1 MLRAAKDSGL
11 FLCIRESPLPRAF
24 HDVVT
29 IETKLTGL
37 RRVSLS
43 FNYRIIRHAD
53 DCLLATGST
62 KHACID
68 RHGQVTRIPPI
79 LETALSAA
87 QG

>member
-1 MLRAAKDSGL
+1 VADVNCHYTQSAYYD
-11 FLCIRESPLPRAF
+11 
-24 HDVVT
+24 DVVS
-29 IETKLTGL
+29 IETKLTNL

-68 RHGQVTRIPPI
+68 RRGQVTRIPPI